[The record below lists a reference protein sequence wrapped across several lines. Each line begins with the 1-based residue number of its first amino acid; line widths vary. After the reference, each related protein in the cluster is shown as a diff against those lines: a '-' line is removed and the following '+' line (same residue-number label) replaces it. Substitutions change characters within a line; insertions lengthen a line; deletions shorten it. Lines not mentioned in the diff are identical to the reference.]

1 MRLPDDYD
9 DRSGLTPAV
18 VSAIVAV
25 TLFVAAILVV
35 VLMTNGGNRG
45 RGNQNVS
52 LSQSGQETPEPTSPV
67 TVYPDADELIS
78 GSKLTPDDL
87 DFWNMYPPSPSPSLT
102 PEPVATPEAEV
113 VENDPSM
120 DGKHTLIK
128 YSDGKEEW
136 VLISP
141 YLPKHSYDF
150 TKLVC
155 QSDLMKYFEDGKQTS
170 YVGIDVSKL
179 QDYIDFV
186 KVKKAGINF
195 VMIRVGAR
203 GYGTGQLIVDDYF
216 HDNIKRATDAGL
228 DVGVYFYSQAV
239 TEEEAIE
246 EANLV
251 IESLGEYNIQYPVA
265 FEMELIEND
274 TARTDTLSKTEKT
287 AIAKVFLD
295 TIADAGYKTVIYG
308 NKQWLIKEVD
318 MSKLTAYDVWLA
330 QEEDIPDYP
339 YKFTMW
345 QYSKTGNID
354 GVAGYVNLNI
364 SFIDYSEK

>member
-9 DRSGLTPAV
+9 DRSGLTPTV

-25 TLFVAAILVV
+25 TLFVAVILVV
-35 VLMTNGGNRG
+35 VLMMNSDHRGSGNH
-45 RGNQNVS
+45 NTAQ
-52 LSQSGQETPEPTSPV
+52 SQSVQPTPRPSSPV
-67 TVYPDADELIS
+67 IVYPDTDEVIS

-87 DFWNMYPPSPSPSLT
+87 DFWNLYPPSESPSAT
-102 PEPVATPEAEV
+102 PEPVASPEAT
-113 VENDPSM
+113 ENDPAT

-141 YLPKHSYDF
+141 YLPKHDYDF

-170 YVGIDVSKL
+170 FVGVDVSKF

-186 KVKKAGINF
+186 KVKKAGIDF

-203 GYGTGQLIVDDYF
+203 GYGTGQLIVDEYF
-216 HDNIKRATDAGL
+216 SDNIKRATDAGL
-228 DVGVYFYSQAV
+228 DVGVYFYSQAI
-239 TEEEAIE
+239 TEDEARE

-251 IESLGEYNIQYPVA
+251 IENLGEYHISYPVA
-265 FEMELIEND
+265 FDMELIEND
-274 TARTDTLSKTEKT
+274 TARTDTLSKTERT
-287 AIAKVFLD
+287 AITKAFLD
-295 TIADAGYKTVIYG
+295 TIVAAGYKTIIYG
-308 NKQWLIKEVD
+308 NKQWLIKEID

-345 QYSKTGNID
+345 QYSKTGSID
-354 GVAGYVNLNI
+354 GIAGYVDLNI